1 MNRSSTRIVA
11 LVLTVLATALAAANA
26 ASAQTSPAAGAPA
39 GNAARGKADFMNYG
53 CYECHGTV
61 AQGNY
66 FGAPHLAPHPLP
78 YAAIVAYIRK
88 PSGQMPSYAAS
99 ILPDKDVADIWTY
112 LASIPAGKTAAQIP
126 LLSGIAT
133 KPK

>member
-1 MNRSSTRIVA
+1 MNHLTTRFAA
-11 LVLTVLATALAAANA
+11 LSLAVLATALAASG
-26 ASAQTSPAAGAPA
+26 ASAQTSPAAGAPT
-39 GNAARGKADFMNYG
+39 GNAARGKANFMKYG
-53 CYECHGTV
+53 CYECHGTA

-88 PSGQMPSYAAS
+88 PAGQMPSYAVS
-99 ILPDKDVADIWTY
+99 ILPDKDVADISAY

-126 LLSGIAT
+126 VLSGITT

>member
-1 MNRSSTRIVA
+1 MNRISIRIGALALAVVA
-11 LVLTVLATALAAANA
+11 GVLFTPHAATA
-26 ASAQTSPAAGAPA
+26 QTTPAAAPA
-39 GNAARGKADFMNYG
+39 GNAVRGKASFMNYG

-78 YAAIVAYIRK
+78 YAALVAYIRR
-88 PSGQMPSYAAS
+88 PSGQMPSYSAK
-99 ILPDKDVADIWTY
+99 ILPDKDAADIWTY
-112 LASIPAGKTAAQIP
+112 LASIPAGKSPSAIP
-126 LLSGIAT
+126 LLESTTT

>member
-1 MNRSSTRIVA
+1 MNPFSIRIGTLALA
-11 LVLTVLATALAAANA
+11 LVAGALLTPHAAA
-26 ASAQTSPAAGAPA
+26 AQTTPAVAPA
-39 GNAARGKADFMNYG
+39 GNAVRGKANFMKYG

-78 YAAIVAYIRK
+78 YAALVAYIRR
-88 PSGQMPSYAAS
+88 PGGQMPSYSAK
-99 ILPDKDVADIWTY
+99 ILPDRDAADIWAY
-112 LASIPAGKTAAQIP
+112 LASIPVGKSSSAIP
-126 LLSGIAT
+126 LLESTTT